1 MLDLIANF
9 SKMNDGKFN
18 DDLIYGIRKNDE
30 MAKYIDEACK
40 AVVQTQRKTK

>member
-30 MAKYIDEACK
+30 MAKYIRMFFWWTNC
-40 AVVQTQRKTK
+40 